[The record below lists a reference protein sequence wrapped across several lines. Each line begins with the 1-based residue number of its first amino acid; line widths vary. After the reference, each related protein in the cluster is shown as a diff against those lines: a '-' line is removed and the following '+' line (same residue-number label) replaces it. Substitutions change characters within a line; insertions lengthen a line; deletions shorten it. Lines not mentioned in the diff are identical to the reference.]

1 MPMKWQMTMH
11 NIMEREMVIDK
22 TIEYRGQTFD
32 RTHGSPFDRGAADSY
47 YSRPEDPHW
56 YPEGSYNGDRVE
68 SKDMS
73 IAEMRAYFM
82 GYEYNEKFGD
92 KKSWD

>member
-11 NIMEREMVIDK
+11 NIMERKMVIDK

-32 RTHGSPFDRGAADSY
+32 RTHGSPFDRGSADSY
-47 YSRPEDPHW
+47 YSRAEDPHW

>member
-1 MPMKWQMTMH
+1 MMLMR
-11 NIMEREMVIDK
+11 NIMENVIMN
-22 TIEYRGQTFD
+22 TIEYRGQVFD
-32 RTHGSPFDRGAADSY
+32 RTHGSPFDRGAADSW
-47 YSRPEDPHW
+47 YSRPQDPHW
-56 YPEGSYNGDRVE
+56 YPEGTGRGDRVE

-82 GYEYNEKFGD
+82 GYEYNEQFGG

>member
-1 MPMKWQMTMH
+1 MSE
-11 NIMEREMVIDK
+11 IMNN
-22 TIEYRGQTFD
+22 TIEYRGMIFD
-32 RTHGSPFDRGAADSY
+32 RSHGSPFDRGSADSW
-47 YSRPEDPHW
+47 YSRPEEPHW
-56 YPEGSYNGDRVE
+56 YPEGSYNGNRID

-82 GYEYNEKFGD
+82 GYEYNEKFGG

>member
-1 MPMKWQMTMH
+1 MLMNAQMTMH
-11 NIMEREMVIDK
+11 NIMERDMKK
-22 TIEYRGQTFD
+22 TIEYRGQVFD
-32 RTHGSPFDRGAADSY
+32 RTHGSPFDRGSADSW
-47 YSRPEDPHW
+47 YSRPQDPHW
-56 YPEGSYNGDRVE
+56 YPEGSYRGDRVE

-82 GYEYNEKFGD
+82 GYEYNEKFGG